1 MSSQMEILMGS
12 LSTTDETKTYAA
24 IDYVAVLNNAKYY
37 LIDELNVGGLIWEYA
52 VLTDFIKVN
61 DDGTIDEE
69 QNEYLRKFDY
79 LSLINDDVVEFKN
92 SFGDTLVVP
101 MLYVTDP
108 NFKQNLV
115 NKVKA
120 HKNNKIEQEIE
131 MRRLRSIQKDKIEEI
146 KKIADNNFLQVDI
159 EALEIQV

>member
-1 MSSQMEILMGS
+1 MVSQMQTLMGS
-12 LSTTDETKTYAA
+12 LSTDENKTYAA
-24 IDYVAVLNNAKYY
+24 IDYVAALNNAKYY
-37 LIDELNVGGLIWEYA
+37 LMDELNVGGLIWEYA

-69 QNEYLRKFDY
+69 QNEYLRTFDY

-92 SFGDTLVVP
+92 SFGDTLIVP

-115 NKVKA
+115 DKVKA
-120 HKNNKIEQEIE
+120 HKNKKIEQEIE
-131 MRRLRSIQKDKIEEI
+131 MRKKRSIQKEKIEEI
-146 KKIADNNFLQVDI
+146 KKIADENFLQVEI
-159 EALEIQV
+159 EALDIKL

>member
-1 MSSQMEILMGS
+1 MISQMQTLMGS
-12 LSTTDETKTYAA
+12 LSIDENKTYAA
-24 IDYVAVLNNAKYY
+24 IDYVAALNNAKYY
-37 LIDELNVGGLIWEYA
+37 LMDELNAGGLIWEYA

-69 QNEYLRKFDY
+69 QNEYLRTFDY

-92 SFGDTLVVP
+92 SFGDTLIVP

-115 NKVKA
+115 DKVKA
-120 HKNNKIEQEIE
+120 HKNKKIEQEIE
-131 MRRLRSIQKDKIEEI
+131 MRKKRSIQKEKIEEI
-146 KKIADNNFLQVDI
+146 KKIADENFLQVEI
-159 EALEIQV
+159 EALDIKL